1 MSLGNRVEK
10 LERAFNIG
18 GDGEACGCYRIG
30 RSEIRLCD
38 EENPAE
44 VADTENRPAAIC
56 EMCGRPKRILI
67 IRLIRS
73 PREML

>member
-18 GDGEACGCYRIG
+18 GEGEACGCYGIG
-30 RSEIRLCD
+30 RRDTRICD
-38 EENPAE
+38 EEKPEE

-73 PREML
+73 PRAML